1 MIQPPPTDAYAK
13 ALQAALD
20 EDIGA
25 GDLTVGA
32 LLAEAV
38 PARATITA
46 KESGIVAGLPVAC
59 EAFRLLDPEAKW
71 SGRVTDGDRVAKGS
85 QLLRVE
91 GDARWLLSAERTA
104 LNLLQRFSGIASL
117 TARYVE
123 AVKGTRA
130 LILDTRKTAP
140 GLRILDKY
148 AVRCGGGTN
157 HREGL
162 YDQVLLKENHFAA
175 ARTLGIRG
183 FDVVIRHVRDHA
195 PQGTYIGVEV
205 EDMGQFHLAMESG
218 PDLILL
224 DDFSTEEMRLAVE
237 IRDGWPGEARPE
249 IEASGGVTL
258 DNVADVAATGVDRIS
273 VGALTHSVMGL
284 DISMDVEVS

>member
-1 MIQPPPTDAYAK
+1 MIQPPETDAYAR

-20 EDIGA
+20 EDIGS
-25 GDLTVGA
+25 GDITVGA
-32 LLAEAV
+32 LLAEPV
-38 PARATITA
+38 PAKATIMA
-46 KESGIVAGLPVAC
+46 KESGFVAGLPVAC
-59 EAFRLLDPEAKW
+59 QAFHLLDPEATW
-71 SGRVTDGDRVAKGS
+71 TARVEDGDQVARGS
-85 QLLRVE
+85 QLLRIE

-104 LNLLQRFSGIASL
+104 LNLLQRFSGIATL

-162 YDQVLLKENHFAA
+162 FDQVLLKENHFAA

-183 FDVVIRHVRDHA
+183 FDVAIRHVREHA
-195 PQGTYIGVEV
+195 PEGTYIGVEV
-205 EDMGQFHLAMESG
+205 EDMGQFHIAMESG
-218 PDLILL
+218 PDMILL
-224 DDFSTEEMRLAVE
+224 DDFSLDEMKLAVD

-249 IEASGGVTL
+249 IEASGGITL
-258 DNVADVAATGVDRIS
+258 KNVAKVAATGVDRIS
-273 VGALTHSVMGL
+273 IGALTHSVSGL
-284 DISMDVEVS
+284 DIAMEVEVS